1 MSQECFHFRRAL
13 NFAASRRPMRL
24 GCLLGMA
31 YSDRLADEKISR
43 PTPPKG
49 GGIGLSIPFRGLQC
63 LHFLDRVTKGGRLG
77 RVKRALWL
85 SFPSPSVKTPC
96 RPLSGAGIGGLAGD
110 LGGALG
116 VFPADDPLLGS
127 MTNVNLRL
135 KLVF

>member
-1 MSQECFHFRRAL
+1 
-13 NFAASRRPMRL
+13 
-24 GCLLGMA
+24 MA

-63 LHFLDRVTKGGRLG
+63 LHFWDRVMGGGGLG
-77 RVKRALWL
+77 RVKSALWL

-96 RPLSGAGIGGLAGD
+96 RPLGGAGIGCLAGH

-116 VFPADDPLLGS
+116 VFPADDPLLGGVAD
-127 MTNVNLRL
+127 VNLGL
-135 KLVF
+135 ELTF